1 MEHRRALLR
10 LTEGVFSR
18 TVDFVL
24 WFTVFTGELG
34 VPQSTSGQV
43 GRAKFAADRFLEHVN
58 YDVIKDALKHARRR
72 GWLTSARRRH
82 AKTEITTAG
91 KERLVSVLP
100 RYDEKRTWDGRM
112 HIVTYDIPEKRHAD
126 RKILRE
132 YLRRLGCGR
141 LQASVWVT
149 PYNPIDTIRAFMDEK
164 DLTGTVIVSD
174 MGEGSAIGEEDL
186 QALIVRVYTLEK
198 LEDRYEA
205 WLDEY
210 ASRTS
215 LDHWSVIH
223 YLSILTDDPQLPF
236 QLLPRWWQGIKAYG
250 YVKRYLSKVYL

>member
-18 TVDFVL
+18 TVDFAL

-72 GWLTSARRRH
+72 GWLTSVRLRH
-82 AKTEITTAG
+82 AKSEITVAG
-91 KERLVSVLP
+91 KKRLASVLP
-100 RYDEKRTWDGRM
+100 RYDEKRAWDGRM
-112 HIVTYDIPEKRHAD
+112 HMVTYDIPEKRHTD
-126 RKILRE
+126 RLMLRN
-132 YLRRLGCGR
+132 YLRRLGCGK

-149 PYNPIDTIRAFMDEK
+149 PYNPIDTIHAFMDEK

-174 MGEGSAIGEEDL
+174 MGEGAAIGEENL
-186 QALIVRVYTLEK
+186 QALIVRVYNLEE

-205 WLDEY
+205 WLDEST
-210 ASRTS
+210 SRKY
-215 LDHWSVIH
+215 LDHWSVIQ
-223 YLSILTDDPQLPF
+223 YLSILADDPQLPF
-236 QLLPRWWQGIKAYG
+236 LLLPRWWKGDKAYDL
-250 YVKRYLSKVYL
+250 VKPFLSKVYV